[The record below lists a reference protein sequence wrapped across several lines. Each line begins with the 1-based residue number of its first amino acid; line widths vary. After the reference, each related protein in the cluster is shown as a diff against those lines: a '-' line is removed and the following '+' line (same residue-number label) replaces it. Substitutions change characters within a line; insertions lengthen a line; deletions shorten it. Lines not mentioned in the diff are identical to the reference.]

1 MITRLTS
8 RDERISGIPGVSCT
22 HFDGEDCRGCEG
34 NCSFGCKWNDA
45 VWEKLASYEDM
56 EEQHRLIEL
65 PCAIGSTIYIIVTK
79 RPRISLPEFSFV
91 KKSKLTWNNMQR
103 VINEFGKTVFL
114 REEEAVEV
122 MESCNGE
129 REQFK

>member
-8 RDERISGIPGVSCT
+8 RDGGISGKSAVYCT
-22 HFDGEDCRGCEG
+22 HFNGEDCQNYWEGC
-34 NCSFGCKWNDA
+34 SPDCKWDQA
-45 VWEKLASYEDM
+45 AWEKLASYEDM